1 MKLNTNFSNR
11 IRCQNIMQKSN
22 RSVPTSLCRFEL
34 GKNYVVKSILNKKK
48 HIGKI
53 SLGKNTNGNV
63 AIS

>member
-1 MKLNTNFSNR
+1 
-11 IRCQNIMQKSN
+11 MQKSN

-34 GKNYVVKSILNKKK
+34 GKNYVVKIILNKKK